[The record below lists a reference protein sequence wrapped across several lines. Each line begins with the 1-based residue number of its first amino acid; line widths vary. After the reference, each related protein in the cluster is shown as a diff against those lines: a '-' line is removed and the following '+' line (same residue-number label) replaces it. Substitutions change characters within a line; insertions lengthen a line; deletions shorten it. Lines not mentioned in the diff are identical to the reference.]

1 MAVIEEPLVDVIVS
15 GVHDVKNVIFDA
27 LTRIDV
33 ARQHAVAGNGAGVVP
48 LLDEASTALDQAVS
62 RLSAALS
69 AYRLERHE
77 NPVALL
83 PVVVPDFLAEILLR
97 GASRGDE
104 GAIAID
110 VACRCEGLWL
120 FDREL
125 VGEALVNAIQN
136 ARRFA
141 VSRIRIGADAT
152 RGWLN
157 LRVEDDGPGFEGGNA
172 LPGTESRGVGLLV
185 GARIARLHE
194 RGGRTG
200 RLDLSTGGELGGA
213 VFSLWLPG

>member
-1 MAVIEEPLVDVIVS
+1 MAGIEEPLVDVIAS
-15 GVHDVKNVIFDA
+15 GVHDAKNVIFDA

-33 ARQHAVAGNGAGVVP
+33 ARQCAIAGNGSGAVP
-48 LLDEASTALDQAVS
+48 LLDEASTALDQAVA
-62 RLSAALS
+62 RLSTALS
-69 AYRLERHE
+69 AYRLDRHE

-83 PVVVPDFLAEILLR
+83 PVVVADFLAETRLR
-97 GASRGDE
+97 AAPRGDAD
-104 GAIAID
+104 AIAIEL
-110 VACRCEGLWL
+110 ACRHEGLWL

-141 VSRIRIGADAT
+141 SSRIRISAGGSP
-152 RGWLN
+152 GWLN
-157 LRVEDDGPGFEGGNA
+157 LRVEDDGPGFAAGGKR
-172 LPGTESRGVGLLV
+172 PGAESRGIGLVV

-200 RLDLSTGGELGGA
+200 RLELCTGGELGGA

>member
-1 MAVIEEPLVDVIVS
+1 MPESEQPLVDVIAS

-33 ARQHAVAGNGAGVVP
+33 ARQLAVAGDGADVVA
-48 LLDEASTALDQAVS
+48 LLDEASSALDQAVS
-62 RLSAALS
+62 RLSTALS

-77 NPVALL
+77 NPVSLL
-83 PVVVPDFLAEILLR
+83 PVVVPDFLDETLLR
-97 GASRGDE
+97 GVPRTGE
-104 GAIAID
+104 RAIAVD
-110 VACRCEGLWL
+110 VECRCAGLWL

-141 VSRIRIGADAT
+141 ASRIWVGATASP
-152 RGWLN
+152 GWLN
-157 LRVEDDGPGFEGGNA
+157 LRVEDDGPGFAAGAGG
-172 LPGTESRGVGLLV
+172 PGAESRGVGLLV

-200 RLDLSTGGELGGA
+200 RLELTTGGGLGGA